1 MLGIIYLALITFG
14 SMVVLGLCGLA
25 AEKLWQDIFKICLAR
40 TTRRSRCHA
49 RPVGC
54 ARPTNRRGNGPH
66 GDLTIDSAGAII
78 NGIRMR
84 LIAFAEK

>member
-14 SMVVLGLCGLA
+14 GMVVLGLCGLA
-25 AEKLWQDIFKICLAR
+25 AEKLCEAGYFQNLFGK
-40 TTRRSRCHA
+40 RSRCH
-49 RPVGC
+49 
-54 ARPTNRRGNGPH
+54 ARPTNRRGNGLR